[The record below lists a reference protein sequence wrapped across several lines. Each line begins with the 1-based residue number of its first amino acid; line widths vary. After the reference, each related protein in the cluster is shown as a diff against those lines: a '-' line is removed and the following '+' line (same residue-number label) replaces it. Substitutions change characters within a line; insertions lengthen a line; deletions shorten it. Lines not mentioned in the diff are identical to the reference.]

1 MIGRFL
7 GSIVGIKKGIHVNQ
21 CLYSD
26 WARSTHIWC
35 EEQLCSWVREPANTF
50 SNISYVIIGI
60 LILMNAR
67 KHAYS
72 HLKLLGAFSI
82 LLGFMSGF
90 YHATSSFFGEVLDY
104 SSMFLISSYVLVA
117 NLSRIYKW
125 SPKKMTIVASL
136 LFAVSVIGLIQF
148 RTVGAVFFG
157 IQINIAL
164 IAELIVRKRA
174 HSHPHYKPLWIAL
187 SLFLGAWGIWNLD
200 THRIVCDPTNHFING
215 HAIWH
220 VATAIAIWFIYKFYT
235 QFELK
240 HEK

>member
-1 MIGRFL
+1 M
-7 GSIVGIKKGIHVNQ
+7 NQ
-21 CLYSD
+21 CLYAD

-60 LILMNAR
+60 LILMSAR
-67 KHAYS
+67 KHAYP
-72 HLKLLGAFSI
+72 HLKLLGWFSI

-117 NLSRIYKW
+117 NLSRMYKW
-125 SPKKMTIVASL
+125 SPKRMTIAAAL
-136 LFAVSVIGLIQF
+136 LFLVSVIGLIQF

-157 IQINIAL
+157 IQINAAL
-164 IAELIVRKRA
+164 IVELIIRKKASPR
-174 HSHPHYKPLWIAL
+174 PFYKPLGIACL
-187 SLFLGAWGIWNLD
+187 LFLGAWGIWNLD

-240 HEK
+240 HE